1 MRCQFPQPLLPRPR
15 PRTAPKA
22 TAARLAVPV
31 FLASFA
37 RWATTASQAATTSTA
52 AKTAAPA
59 GHALLRGW
67 LALCLALV
75 LVLGLGQP
83 LAVQA
88 QAVELKQLQ
97 LQRRDADLT
106 LEFSARLTLGPAMED
121 ALHRGVP
128 LYFNARATVYRDRW
142 YWRDERVARV
152 SRTWRLAYQPLTAS
166 WRLSL
171 GGLSQGYASLSEAHG
186 AAVADQR
193 LAPGRAGQARARQPP
208 HTSSSASALD
218 NSQLPQPMQIDL
230 GGDWKL
236 GIERSLRVE

>member
-1 MRCQFPQPLLPRPR
+1 MRCQFPRLLLLRS
-15 PRTAPKA
+15 TCPKA
-22 TAARLAVPV
+22 RLP
-31 FLASFA
+31 A
-37 RWATTASQAATTSTA
+37 RWLRGAWGGGS
-52 AKTAAPA
+52 
-59 GHALLRGW
+59 RGW
-67 LALCLALV
+67 LALCLALM
-75 LVLGLGQP
+75 LLQP
-83 LAVQA
+83 LRVQA

-97 LQRRDADLT
+97 LQRRDDALT
-106 LEFSARLTLGPAMED
+106 LEFSARLTLGAAIED

-171 GGLSQGYASLSEAHG
+171 GGLSQGYASLSEAMG
-186 AAVADQR
+186 PLSQVSGWR
-193 LAPGRAGQARARQPP
+193 LIELDKLEPGSRY
-208 HTSSSASALD
+208 HVEFSFNLD

-236 GIERSLRVE
+236 GIERNLRVE

>member
-1 MRCQFPQPLLPRPR
+1 MRRQFLQPLRPCANPRTSPRP
-15 PRTAPKA
+15 AP
-22 TAARLAVPV
+22 V
-31 FLASFA
+31 
-37 RWATTASQAATTSTA
+37 W
-52 AKTAAPA
+52 
-59 GHALLRGW
+59 LRAW
-67 LALCLALV
+67 WALCLALAM
-75 LVLGLGQP
+75 LQP
-83 LAVQA
+83 LWVQA

-97 LQRRDADLT
+97 LQRRDGDLT
-106 LEFSARLTLGPAMED
+106 LEFSARLTLGPAIED

-171 GGLSQGYASLSEAHG
+171 GGLSQGYASLSEAM
-186 AAVADQR
+186 
-193 LAPGRAGQARARQPP
+193 APLSQISGWPLVELDKIESGSRY
-208 HTSSSASALD
+208 HVEFSFALD